1 MAQWLACFEYI
12 RILNNNYKLMTRT
25 IKSISLILIALLIVG
40 LIFLPGIK
48 RLTGLD
54 SDKSQTEVPSRVLP
68 GQRQLNV
75 NAELVK
81 THTMTDKTITTGNI
95 IPSEEVDL
103 SFEASGKVVAIYFK
117 EGEYVRKGTLLAKI
131 NDKPLQAQLKKLES
145 QVQLA
150 KDRVYRQETLLKK
163 NAVSQE
169 AYESVVTE
177 YDKLMADIELVKSTI
192 TQTELYAPFDGIVGL
207 RELSEGAFVSPSTKM
222 AKLTQVNPL
231 KIDFSIP
238 ESYASEVR
246 DGTKITFSLEDN
258 EGIMRQYQAR
268 VYAIESIIDINTR
281 TLRVRALYDNPD
293 RSLMP
298 GRFASVEIT
307 RREIDNALSVPAEA
321 IIPEMGRNLVYLYR
335 NGQAQPV
342 EIVSGIRTE
351 ARVQALSGIQA
362 GDTLIV
368 SGVMQLRTGTKVKI
382 DQIR

>member
-1 MAQWLACFEYI
+1 
-12 RILNNNYKLMTRT
+12 MTKT

-40 LIFLPGIK
+40 LIFSRGIK
-48 RLTGLD
+48 RLINPG
-54 SDKSQTEVPSRVLP
+54 SDKSQAEAPARVSS
-68 GQRQLNV
+68 GQRQLSV
-75 NAELVK
+75 NAEMVK

-117 EGEYVRKGTLLAKI
+117 EGEFVEKGTLLAKI
-131 NDKPLQAQLKKLES
+131 NDKPLKAQLKKLES
-145 QVQLA
+145 QVPLA

-177 YDKLMADIELVKSTI
+177 YDKLMADIELVKANI
-192 TQTELYAPFDGIVGL
+192 AQTELYAPFDGIVGL

-246 DGTKITFSLEDN
+246 DGAKIKFSLEDS
-258 EGIMRQYQAR
+258 EGIMCHYEAR
-268 VYAIESIIDINTR
+268 VYAIESTIDMNTR
-281 TLRVRALYDNPD
+281 TLRVRALYDNPN

-307 RREIDNALSVPAEA
+307 RREIDDALSVPSEA

-335 NGQAQPV
+335 SGRAQPV

-368 SGVMQLRTGTKVKI
+368 SGVMQLRTGTHVKI

>member
-117 EGEYVRKGTLLAKI
+117 EGEYVRKGDLLAKI

>member
-1 MAQWLACFEYI
+1 
-12 RILNNNYKLMTRT
+12 MTKT

-40 LIFLPGIK
+40 LIFSRGIK
-48 RLTGLD
+48 RLINPG
-54 SDKSQTEVPSRVLP
+54 SDKSQAEAPARVSS
-68 GQRQLNV
+68 GQRQLSV
-75 NAELVK
+75 NAEVVK

-117 EGEYVRKGTLLAKI
+117 EGEFVEKGTLLAKI
-131 NDKPLQAQLKKLES
+131 NDKPLKAQLKKLES
-145 QVQLA
+145 QVPLA

-177 YDKLMADIELVKSTI
+177 YDKLMADIELVKANI
-192 TQTELYAPFDGIVGL
+192 AQTELYAPFDGIVGL
-207 RELSEGAFVSPSTKM
+207 RELSEGAFVSPSTKI

-246 DGTKITFSLEDN
+246 DGAKIKFSLEDS
-258 EGIMRQYQAR
+258 EGIMRHYEAR
-268 VYAIESIIDINTR
+268 VYAIESTIDMNTR
-281 TLRVRALYDNPD
+281 TLRVRALYDNPN

-307 RREIDNALSVPAEA
+307 RREIDDAYPYPPKLSYPKWDV
-321 IIPEMGRNLVYLYR
+321 I
-335 NGQAQPV
+335 
-342 EIVSGIRTE
+342 
-351 ARVQALSGIQA
+351 
-362 GDTLIV
+362 
-368 SGVMQLRTGTKVKI
+368 
-382 DQIR
+382 